1 VEYNIQ
7 ESVKE
12 PILEQPLEVEV
23 GFWLRQKGLKLVVG
37 ESCTGGLVGH
47 LLTNVAGSSDYYLGS
62 VTAYAY
68 EAKEKLLGVR
78 HETLLQYGAV
88 SAETALEMAR
98 GARTALAGEFPLDSL
113 VGISITGIAG
123 PGGGMP
129 GKPVGL
135 TWFGLS
141 ATGYEKAWKFIWD
154 GDRLENKAKS
164 AQMALQLL
172 LEYLQEIE
180 QKE

>member
-1 VEYNIQ
+1 MDAN
-7 ESVKE
+7 
-12 PILEQPLEVEV
+12 LEEPLEVQV
-23 GFWLRQKGLKLVVG
+23 GLWLRRSGLKLVVA

-88 SAETALEMAR
+88 SAETALEMAL
-98 GARTALAGEFPLDSL
+98 GARTALAGDFPLDKL
-113 VGISITGIAG
+113 IGISITGIAG

-135 TWFGLS
+135 TWFGFS
-141 ATGYEKAWKFIWD
+141 AAGFEKAWKFIWD
-154 GDRLENKAKS
+154 GDRLHNKEKS

-172 LEYLQEIE
+172 LEYLQESE
-180 QKE
+180 QK